1 MPPVVTAVAAT
12 PAVLRPIK
20 NTPPGANR
28 SMTDENPSAVSAGTP
43 SKNS

>member
-1 MPPVVTAVAAT
+1 MAPVVTAVAAT

-28 SMTDENPSAVSAGTP
+28 SIVDVCPSAEFAGTP
-43 SKNS
+43 SKNN